1 MRSYPALSAVYSMS
15 DQVSETLFVA
25 LFFFIPIS
33 GEEPRATEHAL
44 QLSTC
49 AQPQATKMASSLLG

>member
-25 LFFFIPIS
+25 LFFLYPHIGGRAVGY
-33 GEEPRATEHAL
+33 GERSVAL
-44 QLSTC
+44 CLRTP
-49 AQPQATKMASSLLG
+49 AGN

>member
-25 LFFFIPIS
+25 LFFFIPAS
-33 GEEPRATEHAL
+33 GEEPWATEGAL
-44 QLSTC
+44 QLSAC
-49 AQPQATKMASSLLG
+49 AHPQATKMASSLLG

>member
-25 LFFFIPIS
+25 LFSYPHNW
-33 GEEPRATEHAL
+33 EEPWATEGAL
-44 QLSTC
+44 QLSAC
-49 AQPQATKMASSLLG
+49 AHPQATKMASSLLG